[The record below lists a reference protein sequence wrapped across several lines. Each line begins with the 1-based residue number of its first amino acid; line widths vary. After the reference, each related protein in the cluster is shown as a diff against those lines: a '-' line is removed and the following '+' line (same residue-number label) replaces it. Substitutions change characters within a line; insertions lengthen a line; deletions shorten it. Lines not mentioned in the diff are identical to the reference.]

1 MGSRMVTLIFRLEV
15 LVGVDSGSG
24 GDYSVS
30 PSESESVT
38 YGSGGSSLGV
48 VVDHG

>member
-24 GDYSVS
+24 GDFIS

-48 VVDHG
+48 VFDHG